1 MIHAKT
7 VLLNQLLSNANDDSW
22 YISFQESVKGISEK
36 DANWKPDEASHSIAE
51 IVQHLIY
58 WNEVWQLRYEQSNVN
73 VVQTLDDNA
82 DTFLIP
88 KDKSFTALKDQ
99 LLDVL
104 LRWQDLIT
112 EEKLESNVNG
122 FPVEAEWWALIGNAT
137 THNAYHIGQIAY
149 IRKMKKNFS

>member
-1 MIHAKT
+1 
-7 VLLNQLLSNANDDSW
+7 
-22 YISFQESVKGISEK
+22 
-36 DANWKPDEASHSIAE
+36 SIAE

-82 DTFLIP
+82 DTFLMP
-88 KDKSFTALKDQ
+88 KDKSFTAHKDQ

-112 EEKLESNVNG
+112 ERRLESNRNG
-122 FPVEAEWWALIGNAT
+122 VPVKAEWRALIGTANT
-137 THNAYHIGQIAY
+137 QNAYQIRQIAY
-149 IRKMKKNFS
+149 IRKMNENLSECRVNELIL